1 MDGFDVHAADFK
13 GEVAE
18 NRDLARRRE
27 LPEPRRRARREFLS
41 DAEHPASRT
50 LKAMVLDTLPLAQ

>member
-27 LPEPRRRARREFLS
+27 LPEPRRLGVANSRRMQSTQHLG
-41 DAEHPASRT
+41 R
-50 LKAMVLDTLPLAQ
+50 